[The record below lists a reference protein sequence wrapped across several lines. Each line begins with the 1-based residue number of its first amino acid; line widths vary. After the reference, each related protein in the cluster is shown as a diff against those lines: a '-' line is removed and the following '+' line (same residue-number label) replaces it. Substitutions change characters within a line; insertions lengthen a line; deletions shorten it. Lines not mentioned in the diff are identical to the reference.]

1 MTGDLLPRLER
12 QITRMRSARH
22 RDEVALGLLVE
33 CAQRLAQLD
42 GREPASDIARDRDM
56 VAQAQA
62 GQLL

>member
-12 QITRMRSARH
+12 QIGRMRSARH

-42 GREPASDIARDRDM
+42 GQEPASDIARDRDM

>member
-1 MTGDLLPRLER
+1 
-12 QITRMRSARH
+12 MRSARH

-42 GREPASDIARDRDM
+42 GQEPVSDIARDRDM

-62 GQLL
+62 GQLA